1 MNDDLFIERIID
13 DRITDLSLEA
23 LARLHRII

>member
-13 DRITDLSLEA
+13 DRITDSSLEA
-23 LARLHRII
+23 LAHLHRII